1 MKIIGV
7 LFATMSA
14 VQSWTVPPNS
24 FTRSHTATLSSNVLR
39 MADDG
44 ESDMEYSVSLGL
56 PPLGIVFEDI
66 GSGFPPK
73 GVEVIALTSGGQ
85 GEQCGKI
92 EVGDRLKTCSA
103 VKFISGSSNF
113 DIVDVDCTQL
123 DFDTVVSAITSNQPK
138 FKCQSVEMTF
148 IRPAT
153 KKTDE
158 EASE

>member
-92 EVGDRLKTCSA
+92 EIGDRLKVRPSNLCRGNLICTKSLLN
-103 VKFISGSSNF
+103 ILLSGG
-113 DIVDVDCTQL
+113 I
-123 DFDTVVSAITSNQPK
+123 
-138 FKCQSVEMTF
+138 MTW
-148 IRPAT
+148 IQT
-153 KKTDE
+153 LT
-158 EASE
+158 